1 MKSTGKMISNQVQEK
16 MCYKCIIINVLHVF
30 YVKKKKLE
38 SIIVLIRNRM
48 YISVFTSYGTK
59 VLYAFRIIIIKNM
72 HKNCV

>member
-1 MKSTGKMISNQVQEK
+1 MISNQVQEK

-30 YVKKKKLE
+30 YVKRKQLQKE
-38 SIIVLIRNRM
+38 SIIVLTGNRM
-48 YISVFTSYGTK
+48 YTSVFTSYGTK